1 MEQQKT
7 VTNFGKK
14 ETGIITAWWESLSAT
29 PGDRA
34 RLRRCRSPA
43 QVCFEPVFHRLITAL
58 GPVGMKYPD
67 RIAVIVGVL
76 SHVRTNIP
84 SMKFASLMGTAKEKM
99 KKARVSGLRFRRL
112 IQYSERED
120 LYLPLIRMVAM
131 VDDSANVADLA
142 ESIYWWNERT
152 KKDWAFAY
160 YSSAPNDEI

>member
-1 MEQQKT
+1 MELQKP
-7 VTNFGKK
+7 NFKSGGK
-14 ETGIITAWWESLSAT
+14 ESSIIISWWESLAKT

-43 QVCFEPVFHRLITAL
+43 QVCFEPAFHRLVAAL
-58 GPVGMKYPD
+58 GPTGEMYPD
-67 RIAVIVGVL
+67 RIAVIAGVL

-84 SMKFASLMGTAKEKM
+84 SKRFAALMGTSKEKM

-112 IQYSERED
+112 IQYSDRED
-120 LYLPLIRMVAM
+120 LYLPLIRMVVM

-160 YSSAPNDEI
+160 YSTAPNDEV